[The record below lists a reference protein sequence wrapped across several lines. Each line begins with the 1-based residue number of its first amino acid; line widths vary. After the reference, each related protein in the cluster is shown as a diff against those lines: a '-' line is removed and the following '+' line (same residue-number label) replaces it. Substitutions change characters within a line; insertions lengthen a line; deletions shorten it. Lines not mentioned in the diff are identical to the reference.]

1 MEKNFKKAAVNPFVK
16 ANSGGIILKGINVG
30 YSTEAPTYFVEFL
43 NNGNSVDFTLTSGN
57 AAQFEFIRFGV
68 TDAAGNGA
76 SGLESG
82 GTTTLDITNVNKIA
96 NVTSPD
102 ASVEIVYKLLGQEQ
116 VLSYSVNID
125 AVFMIDGNDL
135 NTADA
140 LNSNKRGAYL
150 EIDTVGYDNTLGA
163 EETNINVIGAIGLV
177 GYTLEGEVNGNTAT
191 AVVNATGT
199 AAITVAGLLAPGTY
213 TVTVKVTN
221 SGSEYGSFTT
231 ATLTV

>member
-30 YSTEAPTYFVEFL
+30 YSTEAPTYLVEFF
-43 NNGNSVDFTLTSGN
+43 NNGNSVDFTLNSGN

-68 TDAAGNGA
+68 TDSSGNGA
-76 SGLESG
+76 SGLETG
-82 GTTTLDITNVNKIA
+82 GTTTLDITNVNKIS

-140 LNSNKRGAYL
+140 LNSNKRGAYIK
-150 EIDTVGYDNTLGA
+150 IDSVAYSTTPD
-163 EETNINVIGAIGLV
+163 ETTIDIIGAIGLV
-177 GYTLEGEVNGNTAT
+177 GYTLQGEVNSVTAT
-191 AVVNATGT
+191 STVAADGT
-199 AAITVAGLLAPGTY
+199 AQIVVAGTLAPGTY

-221 SGSEYGSFTT
+221 AGSEYGSFTT

>member
-16 ANSGGIILKGINVG
+16 ANSGGIILKGMNVG
-30 YSTEAPTYFVEFL
+30 YSTEAPTYFVEFF
-43 NNGNSVDFTLTSGN
+43 NNGNSVDFTLNSGN

-82 GTTTLDITNVNKIA
+82 GTTTLNITNVNKIA

-125 AVFMIDGNDL
+125 YVFMIDGNDL

-150 EIDTVGYDNTLGA
+150 EITSVSYSTTPD
-163 EETNINVIGAIGLV
+163 ETQVVIEKAIGLV
-177 GYTLEGEVNGNTAT
+177 GYTIEVDVNGNTDT
-191 AVVNATGT
+191 GVV
-199 AAITVAGLLAPGTY
+199 AADGEVTIVVAGTLAAGTY
-213 TVTVKVTN
+213 TVTAKVTN
-221 SGSEYGSFTT
+221 AGSEYGSFTT
-231 ATLTV
+231 TTFTV

>member
-16 ANSGGIILKGINVG
+16 ANSGGIILKGMNVG
-30 YSTEAPTYFVEFL
+30 YSTEAPTYLVEFS
-43 NNGNSVDFTLTSGN
+43 NNGNSVDFTLNSGN

-82 GTTTLDITNVNKIA
+82 GTTTLNITNVNKIA

-125 AVFMIDGNDL
+125 YVFMIDGNDL

-150 EIDTVGYDNTLGA
+150 VIDSTVYQSGA
-163 EETNINVIGAIGLV
+163 TQTVIDVVDAIGLV
-177 GYTLEGEVNGNTAT
+177 GYTLEATVNAVTDT
-191 AVVNATGT
+191 AVVAADGT
-199 AAITVAGLLAPGTY
+199 ATITVVGALAAGTY
-213 TVTVKVTN
+213 DVVVKVTN
-221 SGSEYGSFTT
+221 AGSEYGSFTT
-231 ATLTV
+231 SVVVA

>member
-30 YSTEAPTYFVEFL
+30 YSTEAPTYLVEFF
-43 NNGNSVDFTLTSGN
+43 NNGNSVDFTLNSGN

-125 AVFMIDGNDL
+125 YVFMIDGNDL

-140 LNSNKRGAYL
+140 LNSNKRGAYIK
-150 EIDTVGYDNTLGA
+150 IDSVSYSTTPDETTV
-163 EETNINVIGAIGLV
+163 NIIDAIGLV
-177 GYTLEGEVNGNTAT
+177 GYTIEAEVDGNTAT
-191 AVVNATGT
+191 GVVLADGT
-199 AAITVAGLLAPGTY
+199 VSIVVAGTLGAGTY
-213 TVTVKVTN
+213 TVTAKVTN
-221 SGSEYGSFTT
+221 SGAEYGSFTT